1 MIRNRSADAKHTMG
15 QPSKPNLTRRNLLQL
30 STGFITTQAILGTPI
45 ALAAPQLTSQLTPDR
60 ALDRLLTGNQRFV
73 KHKQLNPHQNILRL
87 TEVAQSQVP
96 FAAILGCADSRV
108 VPEIVFDQGIGDLF
122 VVRVAGNIA
131 TVEDTASEEYAL
143 AFLNTPLIMVLGH
156 ERCGAVT
163 AALKG
168 GLMPGSISSLVTAIA
183 PAIKASENEPG
194 DRLTNAVKANV
205 RLQVQRLEKS
215 LLISEAITAGK
226 LKVIGAYYDLD
237 SGEVSLVV

>member
-1 MIRNRSADAKHTMG
+1 MG
-15 QPSKPNLTRRNLLQL
+15 QQSKPNLTRRNLLQL

-45 ALAAPQLTSQLTPDR
+45 ALAAPQLSSQLTPDR

-73 KHKQLNPHQNILRL
+73 KHKQLNPHQNTLRL

-108 VPEIVFDQGIGDLF
+108 VPEIAFDQGIGDLF

-143 AFLNTPLIMVLGH
+143 AFLDTPLIMVLGH

-168 GLMPGSISSLVTAIA
+168 GLLPGSISSLVTAIA
-183 PAIKASENEPG
+183 PAIRASEHEPG

-215 LLISEAITAGK
+215 LLISEAIAAGK
-226 LKVIGAYYDLD
+226 LKVVGAYYDLD